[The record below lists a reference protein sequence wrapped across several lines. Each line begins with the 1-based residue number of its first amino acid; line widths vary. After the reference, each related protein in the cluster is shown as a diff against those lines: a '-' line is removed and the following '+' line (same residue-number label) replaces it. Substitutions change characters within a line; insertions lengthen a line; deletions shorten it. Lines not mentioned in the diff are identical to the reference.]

1 MDKIKRVAGSSAS
14 PEVRP
19 VSDSVPLIGKV
30 TPLTTIHTEQQ
41 QSEPAVDTELQQG
54 ALPDVDSGSAS
65 HAEPISDEVSVTH
78 ESSSHNTGNATC
90 DEVQSL
96 AASDDDL
103 SNIDGAES
111 RTGNSNTSEEPSGAF
126 NDAEQFNNQSEIADD
141 PLASEE
147 DKMESDLGK
156 LFIGGISWDTD
167 EERLKEY
174 FRKYGEVVEAM
185 IMRDRFT
192 GRARGFGFIVFADPA
207 VAERVIMDKHM
218 IDGRTVEA
226 KKAVPRDD
234 QNILNRSTS
243 GITGSPVP
251 GRTKKIFVGG
261 LASSVTE
268 SDFKNYFDQ
277 FGTITDVVVMYD
289 HNTQRPR
296 GFGFITYDSEEA
308 VDIVLHKTF
317 HELKGKLVEVK
328 RAVPKELSPV
338 PIRNPAIGYTYGLS
352 RSANFLNG
360 YAQGYNLSPLAT
372 FGVRMDGRLN
382 PLPTGRS
389 GFPPFS
395 NTGYGLGVDMEP
407 GMSPGYGGSSNFG
420 NSLGYGRVIS
430 PYYGGISNR
439 YNTPIGYGIGSGRN
453 DSNLSSATR
462 DIWGNGGLG
471 NATNASDPGGFLGT
485 GRGSFGPLGN
495 SEANWSA
502 APPVQSGGNASDYTG
517 GTVGYG
523 SADDNY
529 GLGGGGYGRN
539 SSTVAAPASSFAG
552 PTGNFKGSY
561 GDLYRSGSV
570 YGDSTWQST
579 DPDLDGPSSFSYKL
593 GTESSNVTAI
603 SSEDYVGSYNVAS
616 RQSNRGNILFKQS

>member
-1 MDKIKRVAGSSAS
+1 MV
-14 PEVRP
+14 VRDEQTGETLLRGRQEG
-19 VSDSVPLIGKV
+19 DSVPLIGKV

>member
-1 MDKIKRVAGSSAS
+1 MMV
-14 PEVRP
+14 
-19 VSDSVPLIGKV
+19 
-30 TPLTTIHTEQQ
+30 
-41 QSEPAVDTELQQG
+41 
-54 ALPDVDSGSAS
+54 
-65 HAEPISDEVSVTH
+65 
-78 ESSSHNTGNATC
+78 
-90 DEVQSL
+90 
-96 AASDDDL
+96 
-103 SNIDGAES
+103 
-111 RTGNSNTSEEPSGAF
+111 
-126 NDAEQFNNQSEIADD
+126 IA
-141 PLASEE
+141 

-174 FRKYGEVVEAM
+174 FRKYGEVMEAM
-185 IMRDRFT
+185 IMRDRIT

-207 VAERVIMDKHM
+207 VAERVITDKHM
-218 IDGRTVEA
+218 IDGRKVEA

-234 QNILNRSTS
+234 QNILNRNTS

-308 VDIVLHKTF
+308 VDVVLHKTF

-338 PIRNPAIGYTYGLS
+338 PTRNPVIGYNYGLS
-352 RSANFLNG
+352 RAANFLNS
-360 YAQGYNLSPLAT
+360 YAQGYDLSPLST

-395 NTGYGLGVDMEP
+395 ATGYGLGVDMEP

-420 NSLGYGRVIS
+420 NSLGYGGIIS

-439 YNTPIGYGIGSGRN
+439 YNTPIGYGVGSGRN
-453 DSNLSSATR
+453 NSNLSSATR
-462 DIWGNGGLG
+462 DIWGNGDLR

-495 SEANWSA
+495 SGANWSTV
-502 APPVQSGGNASDYTG
+502 PPVQSGGNASGYTG
-517 GTVGYG
+517 GTAGYG
-523 SADDNY
+523 SADENY
-529 GLGGGGYGRN
+529 GLVGGAYGRN
-539 SSTVAAPASSFAG
+539 SGTVEAPTSSFAG

-570 YGDSTWQST
+570 YGDSTWQSRA
-579 DPDLDGPSSFSYKL
+579 PNLHGPSSFSYGL
-593 GTESSNVTAI
+593 GDESSNVTAR
-603 SSEDYVGSYNVAS
+603 SSEDYVGSYSVAS
-616 RQSNRGNILFKQS
+616 RQSNRGIAA

>member
-1 MDKIKRVAGSSAS
+1 MIV
-14 PEVRP
+14 
-19 VSDSVPLIGKV
+19 
-30 TPLTTIHTEQQ
+30 
-41 QSEPAVDTELQQG
+41 
-54 ALPDVDSGSAS
+54 
-65 HAEPISDEVSVTH
+65 
-78 ESSSHNTGNATC
+78 
-90 DEVQSL
+90 
-96 AASDDDL
+96 
-103 SNIDGAES
+103 
-111 RTGNSNTSEEPSGAF
+111 
-126 NDAEQFNNQSEIADD
+126 IA
-141 PLASEE
+141 

-185 IMRDRFT
+185 IMRDRIT

-234 QNILNRSTS
+234 QNIINRNMS
-243 GITGSPVP
+243 GIAGSPVP

-261 LASSVTE
+261 LASSVME

-308 VDIVLHKTF
+308 VDRVLHKTF

-328 RAVPKELSPV
+328 RAVPKELSPGPTRSPV
-338 PIRNPAIGYTYGLS
+338 IGYNYGLS
-352 RSANFLNG
+352 RAANSLNSYG
-360 YAQGYNLSPLAT
+360 QEYNLSPLAD
-372 FGVRMDGRLN
+372 FGVRMDGRFN
-382 PLPTGRS
+382 TLPTGRS

-395 NTGYGLGVDMEP
+395 TTGYGLGMDMEP
-407 GMSPGYGGSSNFG
+407 GMSTGYGGSSNFG
-420 NSLGYGRVIS
+420 NSPGYGRIIS
-430 PYYGGISNR
+430 PYNGGISNR
-439 YNTPIGYGIGSGRN
+439 YNIPIGYGVGSGRN

-462 DIWGNGGLG
+462 DIWGNVGLS
-471 NATNASDPGGFLGT
+471 NATNASGPGGFLGT

-495 SEANWSA
+495 AGANWTA
-502 APPVQSGGNASDYTG
+502 APPVQSGSNTSGYTG
-517 GTVGYG
+517 GTADYG
-523 SADDNY
+523 SADGNY
-529 GLGGGGYGRN
+529 GLGGGGYRRN
-539 SSTVAAPASSFAG
+539 GGTVSAPTSSFPG

-570 YGDSTWQST
+570 YDDSTWQSSA
-579 DPDLDGPSSFSYKL
+579 PDLDGPSSFSYGL
-593 GTESSNVTAI
+593 GNASSDVSAR
-603 SSEDYVGSYNVAS
+603 SSEDYVGSYSVAS
-616 RQSNRGNILFKQS
+616 RQSNRGIAA